1 MTHQNS
7 TDSAYIMHTKVKD
20 FIDIHFRRF
29 DEINIKINQNSVSTF
44 AELVF
49 IGHLINFVG
58 N

>member
-1 MTHQNS
+1 
-7 TDSAYIMHTKVKD
+7 MHTKVKD